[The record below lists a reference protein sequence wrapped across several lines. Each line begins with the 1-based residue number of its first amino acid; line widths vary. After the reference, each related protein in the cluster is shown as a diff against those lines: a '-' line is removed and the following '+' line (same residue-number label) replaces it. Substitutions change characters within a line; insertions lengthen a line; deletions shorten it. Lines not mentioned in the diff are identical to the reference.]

1 MGELMGDRD
10 SFEVRLA
17 NVFDEVKHHLDE
29 RARRLLLGAMAREI
43 GHGGVSLVAEVTST
57 ATDTGGRG
65 AAGLAAGIEP
75 DGRVRR
81 EGAGPEPCTQTHP
94 AILGAV

>member
-1 MGELMGDRD
+1 MGELVGDRE

-43 GHGGVSLVAEVTST
+43 GHGGISLVAEVTAT
-57 ATDTGGRG
+57 ATDTVGRAGGRDRTG
-65 AAGLAAGIEP
+65 WADPAQRG
-75 DGRVRR
+75 
-81 EGAGPEPCTQTHP
+81 GP
-94 AILGAV
+94 